1 MDRNII
7 PQSVEGYEME
17 ELDGEF
23 LLYHPTS
30 QKIVHSNQSGLL
42 IWKLADGTRSVGEI
56 CQLLMAAYPEAAA
69 EIEQDV
75 EDTLLTFKEC
85 GAFSWEENS

>member
-1 MDRNII
+1 MDRNVI
-7 PQSVEGYEME
+7 PQPVDGYEME

-30 QKIVHSNQSGLL
+30 QTIVHSNQSGLL
-42 IWKLADGTRSVGEI
+42 IWKLADGTRSAEEI

-75 EDTLLTFKEC
+75 EDTLMTFREC
-85 GAFSWEENS
+85 GAFTWEEDS